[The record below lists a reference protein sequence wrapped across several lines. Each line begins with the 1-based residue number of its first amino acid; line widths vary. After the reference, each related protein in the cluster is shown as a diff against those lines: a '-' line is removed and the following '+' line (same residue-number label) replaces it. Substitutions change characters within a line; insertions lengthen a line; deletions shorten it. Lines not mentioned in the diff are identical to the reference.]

1 MEYQPLIITH
11 LHRVWDEQV
20 EAGYIS
26 WDEMHD
32 SLFDQITGGEDMS
45 ADELDEPIA
54 NLLGWDTTNMSASQW
69 KIWKDIVI
77 MAAREWISR

>member
-1 MEYQPLIITH
+1 MEYQSLIITH

-32 SLFDQITGGEDMS
+32 SLFDQVTGGEDMS

-54 NLLGWDTTNMSASQW
+54 RLLGWDISNMSTSQW
-69 KIWKDIVI
+69 KIWRDIVV